1 MVHCESALIPAA
13 SVNILVFARR
23 FPSGGAKSGIGLLD
37 IIIDPLRGTFAM

>member
-37 IIIDPLRGTFAM
+37 TTIDPLKDIFVM